1 MSGLVHNLAAAK
13 MTDPVTAY
21 VGVGSNLQN
30 PKAQVAKAMDAIG
43 LLDRVRLIARSNLY
57 RSAAVGPPGQ
67 PDYVNAVVK
76 VETRLSA
83 PDLLAAL
90 LALEAQLGRV
100 RGGERWGPR
109 IIDLD
114 LLLYAD
120 QCHDSERLSLPHPQ
134 IPFRPFVLVPL
145 RDVAG
150 SDLQIPGR
158 GRLDDLIKGID
169 VSQLQRVDY
178 N

>member
-1 MSGLVHNLAAAK
+1 
-13 MTDPVTAY
+13 MTDSVTAY
-21 VGVGSNLQN
+21 IGVGSNLQS
-30 PKAQVAKAMDAIG
+30 PKAQVVKAMDAIG
-43 LLDRVRLIARSNLY
+43 LLDGVRLVARSNLY
-57 RSAAVGPPGQ
+57 RSAAVGPSGQ
-67 PDYVNAVVK
+67 PDYINAVVK
-76 VETRLSA
+76 VETQLGA
-83 PDLLAAL
+83 PELLAAL
-90 LALEAQLGRV
+90 LELEARLGRV

-120 QCHDSERLSLPHPQ
+120 QCHDSERLTLPHPQ

-150 SDLQIPGR
+150 VDLRIPGR
-158 GRLDDLIKGID
+158 GRLDDLIKGTD